1 MSLSGL
7 CSAAIAQPLL
17 EHMTALRN
25 SQTRQTKSFRVWAG
39 SIIGKSIGLLL
50 KSAYELKRAWGICN
64 LMVCC
69 SQPFLNQTLNFNRM
83 GVEEDTRMSCENS
96 VQAYIF
102 SALAH
107 VFHMP
112 FICSVLRCL
121 LCFTQ
126 LQFIHPLEYVVL

>member
-64 LMVCC
+64 LMVLL
-69 SQPFLNQTLNFNRM
+69 QPAISESN
-83 GVEEDTRMSCENS
+83 
-96 VQAYIF
+96 
-102 SALAH
+102 
-107 VFHMP
+107 
-112 FICSVLRCL
+112 
-121 LCFTQ
+121 
-126 LQFIHPLEYVVL
+126 LEFQSDGG